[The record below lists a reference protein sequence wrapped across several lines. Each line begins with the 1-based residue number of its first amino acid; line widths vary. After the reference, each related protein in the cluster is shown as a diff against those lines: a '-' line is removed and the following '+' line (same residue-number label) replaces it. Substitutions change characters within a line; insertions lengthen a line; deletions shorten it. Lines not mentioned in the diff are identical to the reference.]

1 MTGHGEKQ
9 TRKQEQ
15 AIAALLSQPTV
26 EAAAAECSISPKTLY
41 RWLRD
46 PTFKARYRT
55 ARSVM
60 LESAI
65 ATMQQIAS
73 EAVDTLRRNLNAKQ
87 ASSQI
92 SAAKLIIDNAFRG
105 QELIDLGERVEQLE
119 ELLAKKECNNDGKTR
134 H

>member
-9 TRKQEQ
+9 TRKQEH
-15 AIAALLSQPTV
+15 AIVALLSQPTV
-26 EAAAAECSISPKTLY
+26 EAAAAECGISPKTLY

-55 ARSVM
+55 ARSAV

-65 ATMQQIAS
+65 ANLQQITS
-73 EAVDTLRRNLNAKQ
+73 DAVATLKRNLNAKQ
-87 ASSQI
+87 PSAQI

-105 QELIDLGERVEQLE
+105 QELIDLGDRVERLE
-119 ELLAKKECNNDGKTR
+119 ELLAEKKQGVKQW